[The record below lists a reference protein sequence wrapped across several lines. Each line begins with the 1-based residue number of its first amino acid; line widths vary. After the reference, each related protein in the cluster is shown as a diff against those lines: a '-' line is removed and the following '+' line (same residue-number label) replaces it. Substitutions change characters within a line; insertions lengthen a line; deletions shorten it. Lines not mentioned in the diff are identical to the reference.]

1 MLDQQI
7 VALARKTAGTELTD
21 LDRPLELRVAS
32 YRRSR
37 RGRGDLYLY
46 IMELYVR
53 EVGARAHAIW
63 KNLHRAHSS
72 FGSQIADALRV
83 DLVEAFRADFDS
95 AMAQL
100 WPRFEAD
107 MNGAPQSAKDP
118 SWVDQLTVARHR
130 EAERCEAQ
138 IEHYV
143 ASLEAARARGAP
155 AATSYVFQGSVGAV
169 LTGPGAVANIIQN
182 INPEQRD
189 AMLEALQLVTQAISA
204 APEYEGRSRRELTEL
219 ADEAAGELR
228 KESPN
233 TLRLSL
239 TLQTLAAAVQGIAS
253 APGAYQAL
261 RAAAVAIGIPM

>member
-7 VALARKTAGTELTD
+7 VALARKTAGTELKD
-21 LDRPLELRVAS
+21 RDRPLALSVAS
-32 YRRSR
+32 CRRSR
-37 RGRGDLYLY
+37 RGRGDLHLC
-46 IMELYVR
+46 IIELYVH
-53 EVGARAHAIW
+53 EVAARAHAIW
-63 KNLHRAHSS
+63 RNLHRAHNS
-72 FGSQIADALRV
+72 FGSQIADTLRA
-83 DLVEAFRADFDS
+83 DLVEAFRADFES
-95 AMAQL
+95 TMAHL

-107 MNGAPQSAKDP
+107 MKDAPQSAKDP

-130 EAERCEAQ
+130 EAERCEAE

-155 AATSYVFQGSVGAV
+155 AASYVFQGSIGAV
-169 LTGPGAVANIIQN
+169 LTGQGAVANVVQS
-182 INPEQRD
+182 INPDQRE
-189 AMLEALQLVTQAISA
+189 ALLEALQLVRQAIGA
-204 APEYEGRSRRELTEL
+204 APEFEERSRRELTEF

-261 RAAAVAIGIPM
+261 RAAAAAIGIPV